1 MSTAN
6 TQSMIFTIYGDYL
19 RHYGNKIWIG
29 SLIRLLKEF
38 GHNEQAV
45 RVAVSRMLKQG
56 WIQSEKKGNKS
67 YYFLTSRGDN
77 RMEEA
82 AGRIFKLNPHEWDG
96 KWRILMYTIPEEKRQ
111 IRDEF
116 RKELLWSGFGS
127 FASGCWISPNALDKE
142 AELLIDKYD
151 IRPYVDFFLSE
162 YKGPKESQSL
172 VERSWPLS
180 EIEEK
185 YEQFISDY
193 SRKYIVH
200 QSIMQRGE
208 MTDAECFVERTNLV
222 HEYRKFLFTDPGL
235 PKELL
240 PARWSGNHA
249 ALLFSQYYKMLAEP
263 ANRFFEEV
271 FQEDNDL
278 RRKDQSYDASDHL
291 LISEQIKNS

>member
-1 MSTAN
+1 MSTN
-6 TQSMIFTIYGDYL
+6 TQSMIFTIYGDYI

-56 WIQSEKKGNKS
+56 WIQSEKKEIKAFIS
-67 YYFLTSRGDN
+67 LPLVVPIEWKR
-77 RMEEA
+77 RR
-82 AGRIFKLNPHEWDG
+82 RIFKLNPHEWDG

-116 RKELLWSGFGS
+116 RKELHWSGFGS
-127 FASGCWISPNALDKE
+127 FSSGCWISPNNLEKE
-142 AELLIDKYD
+142 VELLIDKYD
-151 IRPYVDFFLSE
+151 IKAFVDFFLSE
-162 YKGPKESQSL
+162 YKGLKESQSL
-172 VERSWPLS
+172 VEKGWSLAD
-180 EIEEK
+180 IKEK
-185 YEQFISDY
+185 YEQFISTY
-193 SRKYIVH
+193 SQKYIVN

-208 MTDAECFVERTNLV
+208 MTDAECFVERTNIV
-222 HEYRKFLFTDPGL
+222 HEYRKFLFIDPGL

-240 PARWSGNHA
+240 PSRWSGNHA
-249 ALLFSQYYKMLAEP
+249 ALLFNQYYKMLAEP

-278 RRKDQSYDASDHL
+278 RFKDQSYDASDHP
-291 LISEQIKNS
+291 LISENS